1 MERMPCSGESA
12 AAFFRD
18 VLRREDG
25 VLLGPTE
32 TVYGLVCDAA
42 HDAARAKIYEMKRR
56 PASKLLT
63 LFFASREAAEAG
75 FPDMPETAKRFAAAF
90 CPGPVTLIVP
100 DGEAFTGFRV
110 PAHPALLR
118 LLEAY
123 GRPLASTSANL
134 SGQPPAHTADEALAS
149 LALPPDGV
157 LDGGPIPPDSA
168 ASTVVRIEKSGEW
181 SILRPGP
188 VTEKM
193 LRASLAVA
201 VSPLR

>member
-1 MERMPCSGESA
+1 MDRIPCADAFA
-12 AAFFRD
+12 AALFCD
-18 VLRREDG
+18 VLRRDDG
-25 VLLGPTE
+25 VLLVPTE
-32 TVYGLVCDAA
+32 TVYGLVCDAS
-42 HDAARAKIYEMKRR
+42 HEAARAKIYEMKRR

-63 LFFASREAAEAG
+63 LFFASREAAETM
-75 FPDMPETAKRFAAAF
+75 FPDMPKTAKRFAAAF

-100 DGEAFTGFRV
+100 DGDAFTGFRI
-110 PAHPALLR
+110 PDHPALLR

-149 LALPPDGV
+149 LAIPPDGV

-168 ASTVVRIEKSGEW
+168 ASTVIKVERDGAW

-188 VTEKM
+188 VTEDM
-193 LRASLAVA
+193 LRAALK
-201 VSPLR
+201 

>member
-1 MERMPCSGESA
+1 MERMSCTGGA
-12 AAFFRD
+12 AAALFRD
-18 VLRREDG
+18 VLGREDG
-25 VLLGPTE
+25 VLLVPTE

-42 HDAARAKIYEMKRR
+42 HEAARAKIYEMKRR

-63 LFFASREAAEAG
+63 LFFASPEAAASA

-100 DGEAFTGFRV
+100 DGDAFTGFRI

-118 LLEAY
+118 LLEEY

-134 SGQPPAHTADEALAS
+134 SGQPAAHTVEEALQS
-149 LALPPDGV
+149 LAMPPDGV
-157 LDGGPIPPDSA
+157 LDGGAIPPDST
-168 ASTVVRIEKSGEW
+168 ASTVIKVERDGAW

-188 VTEKM
+188 VSEEM
-193 LRASLAVA
+193 LRASLA
-201 VSPLR
+201 